1 MALLDI
7 FNTKQDIE
15 EFTGGCD
22 IDLKKNNELYNRP
35 LVEVLKSEIIPQ
47 VQECIDSDEP
57 YIERVQKWLRM
68 YDGKRKPKNY
78 PYAAASNVAIPFIRW
93 LVDTTNV
100 RIMDVLFSQKKLWV
114 ARAQKE
120 GYREFADQLEDALDW
135 WQKDIAK
142 LKSVLSNVFMESLK
156 TGDSTLKMDYVRKM
170 RTVTRYADAKETKTK
185 KVFKDKEGN
194 KLVKDIQTVYEG
206 PKPRSVSCDDMVI
219 SPDAVSIEDAYIVGN
234 RFFLRPSQFRMRV
247 KSGQYPISDDEL
259 SSVLGDEK
267 AKGKDELTETKKE
280 RMDLADKELS
290 DYSLTGVELY
300 EIWTKFDVDDDGEE
314 DDIVL
319 VVHMPSHTI
328 CKAYYNPYH
337 YGFRPYLDCVLN
349 PVEHQRRGDGYC
361 KILESLQMEVDQI
374 HNQRRDRLDWLNAP
388 PFLRRAGSI
397 HGTWNMYPGAV
408 IDVDDINNSVRE
420 VNITSAY
427 PGTEREEDRLIQYGQ
442 NAAGV
447 SPQVMGMQTAERP
460 VARDTMALIQEN
472 NKKFKFLIDNGRDF
486 MTRLV
491 KMVVEMFAQYQPTY
505 VYKKEQKGEM
515 VTETVQFPTDIVL
528 DAVDISVSAS
538 SEVMNTEVKRAIDM
552 ELYNLNSDYM
562 TKLAGMAQL
571 IADPMVP
578 PELKKLIMEGGRIGA
593 EQVRRLFSDY
603 GEKDVELLVMDMSKL
618 LDPKVMAQEGQQ
630 IQQQQMMQ
638 QQGQGGPP
646 QPPQGGVRYQ

>member
-7 FNTKQDIE
+7 FNTKQDVE

-22 IDLKKNNELYNRP
+22 IDLKKINELYNRP
-35 LVEVLKSEIIPQ
+35 LGDVLKSEIVPM
-47 VQECIDSDEP
+47 VQECIDSDEK
-57 YIERVQKWLRM
+57 YVERVQKWLRM
-68 YDGKRKPKNY
+68 YDGKRKPKSY

-120 GYREFADQLEDALDW
+120 GYRDFADKLEDSLDW
-135 WQKDIAK
+135 WQRDVAN
-142 LKSVLSNVFMESLK
+142 LKSVLANVFMESLK

-170 RTVTRYADAKETKTK
+170 RTVTRYADAKEAKSKKT
-185 KVFKDKEGN
+185 FKDKEGN

-219 SPDAVSIEDAYIVGN
+219 SPDAVTIEDAYIVGN

-247 KSGQYPISDDEL
+247 KAGQYPLSDDEL

-280 RMDLADKELS
+280 RMELADKEVS
-290 DYSLTGVELY
+290 DFSITGVELY

-361 KILESLQMEVDQI
+361 KILESLQMEIDQI

-388 PFLRRAGSI
+388 PFLRRIGAV

-408 IDVDDINNSVRE
+408 VDVDDINNSVRE

-486 MTRLV
+486 MTKLV

-505 VYKKEQKGEM
+505 VYKTEKDGEM

-552 ELYNLNSDYM
+552 ELYHLNSDYM

-603 GEKDVELLVMDMSKL
+603 GEKDAELLVMDMSKL
-618 LDPKVMAQEGQQ
+618 LDPQAMAQQGQQ
-630 IQQQQMMQ
+630 IQQQMMMQ
-638 QQGQGGPP
+638 QQGPP
-646 QPPQGGVRYQ
+646 QGPPPQGGVRYQ